1 MDFHANIVILGD
13 TEVGKTALT
22 KRYIGKKFQEKYFMT
37 LGIDFM
43 MINVNFAGENGKFR
57 VWDLGGHQYFEE
69 IRKSYY
75 KGMMGGIIVYDVTR
89 PESLLNI
96 KVWIR
101 EIHDSI
107 RFRPFPLIILGNK
120 VDLRREGKTHL
131 REEQGLELVAQL
143 RRELGDA
150 LAIEFLETSAK
161 TGFNVS
167 TAFKLLAGMLFYQW
181 RNDSTSF
188 QWLSL
193 SLLRRAVE
201 QHLDLES
208 LRPRDNNFCPYCG
221 SFNLIAACEELMEQK
236 HLFCPTCVN
245 IIQ

>member
-1 MDFHANIVILGD
+1 MDLHANIVILGD
-13 TEVGKTALT
+13 AEVGKTALT
-22 KRYIGKKFQEKYFMT
+22 KRYIGKKFQEKYHMT

-43 MINVNFAGENGKFR
+43 MINVNFAGENGKLR
-57 VWDLGGHQYFEE
+57 VWDLGGQQYFEE
-69 IRKSYY
+69 IRKSCY
-75 KGMMGGIIVYDVTR
+75 KGMMGGILVYDVTS
-89 PESLLNI
+89 PKSLLNI

-101 EIHDSI
+101 EISTH
-107 RFRPFPLIILGNK
+107 FRLFPLIILGNK
-120 VDLRREGKTHL
+120 VDLRQEGKSYVK
-131 REEQGLELVAQL
+131 EEQGLELVNQL

-150 LAIEFLETSAK
+150 LTIEFLETSAK

-167 TAFKLLAGMLFYQW
+167 TAFKLLVGMLFYQL
-181 RNDSTSF
+181 RTDTTSY

-221 SFNLIAACEELMEQK
+221 SSKLVAAYEKLLQQE
-236 HLFCPTCVN
+236 HLFCSTCVN

>member
-1 MDFHANIVILGD
+1 MILGD
-13 TEVGKTALT
+13 AEVGKTALT
-22 KRYIGKKFQEKYFMT
+22 KRYIGKQFQRNYTMT
-37 LGIDFM
+37 LGIDFV

-57 VWDLGGHQYFEE
+57 IWDLGGHQVFEQ
-69 IRKSYY
+69 IRKRYY

-96 KVWIR
+96 KIWIR
-101 EIHDSI
+101 ELHDNIH
-107 RFRPFPLIILGNK
+107 FRLFPLIILGNK
-120 VDLRREGKTHL
+120 IDLRQEGKSYVKK
-131 REEQGLELVAQL
+131 EQGLELVHQL
-143 RRELGDA
+143 RRELGNA
-150 LAIEFLETSAK
+150 LTIEFLETSVK

-167 TAFKLLAGMLFYQW
+167 TVFKLLAGMLFYQR
-181 RNDSTSF
+181 RNDLISF

-208 LRPRDNNFCPYCG
+208 LRPRDNYFCPYCG
-221 SFNLIAACEELMEQK
+221 SSKLIAADEELMNQK

-245 IIQ
+245 FIQ